1 MRPLSPKRRRVHAL
15 LVRYVNELK
24 QLVPKSRAPLVLSSV
39 CGFVQGRYTFRML
52 HLFMVRYVDDPEAA
66 CRLSK
71 EFASAVRI
79 CVRAPPDD
87 LADACQVCL
96 SFKATDVCTRCRK
109 AVIVCSGCEDV
120 CSACRACEDVCHAC
134 APA

>member
-1 MRPLSPKRRRVHAL
+1 MSLCPMRQRLHTL
-15 LVRYVNELK
+15 LVRYVEELK
-24 QLVPKSRAPLVLSSV
+24 ELVPKSRAPLVLSSV
-39 CGFVQGRYTFRML
+39 RGFVEGRYTFRML
-52 HLFMVRYVDDPEAA
+52 YLFMVRYVDDAEAA
-66 CRLSK
+66 WRLSN

-79 CVRAPPDD
+79 CVRAPADD

-96 SFKATDVCTRCRK
+96 SFKATDTCTRCRK

-120 CSACRACEDVCHAC
+120 CHAC